1 MTVIAHKEKIEF
13 KTCPSPNG
21 RNSYSYSILRYI
33 HDISTGE
40 FVNVGIAIYSANAN
54 YFEFN
59 LRRSLGTIS
68 EIFPDIKAHAFKS
81 LLRTVGRRLESV
93 KSNFGSVLR
102 LNDDP
107 RSLDELLAQTLPK
120 DDSALVWANQGTG
133 VSANLD
139 SVFLRLFDRYVAKY
153 DRPKQ
158 RHGRTDEDVARSVK
172 KKLAERNL
180 LEFFEEKTIQGKSD
194 DVKFDLAWKNGVWHC
209 IEPLSFDLNAAENIR
224 DKAHKCAGSIVGI
237 SDSPDKFKIYLVLAK
252 PNRPELANAFERA
265 MGILDNVSS
274 AEIYAEDDQESLLD
288 KLTQDISNHN
298 QLRS

>member
-1 MTVIAHKEKIEF
+1 MTVIAHEENSKF
-13 KTCPSPNG
+13 KACPSPEG
-21 RNSYSYSILRYI
+21 RNAYNYSILRYI

-40 FVNVGIAIYSANAN
+40 FVNVGIAVYSAKAN

-68 EIFPDIKAHAFKS
+68 EIFPEIKAHAFKS

-93 KSNFGSVLR
+93 KSNFGSVFELR
-102 LNDDP
+102 DDS
-107 RSLDELLAQTLPK
+107 RSFDELLAETLPK

-133 VSANLD
+133 VSINLD
-139 SVFLRLFDRYVAKY
+139 SVLLRLFERYVAKY

-158 RHGRTDEDVARSVK
+158 RHGRTDEDVARGLK
-172 KKLAERNL
+172 KKLEERNL
-180 LEFFEEKTIQGKSD
+180 LGFFEEKTIQGKSD

-237 SDSPDKFKIYLVLAK
+237 SDSPDKFKVYLVLAK
-252 PNRPELANAFERA
+252 PDRPELANAFERA

-288 KLTQDISNHN
+288 KLTQDIWDHN
-298 QLRS
+298 RLRS